1 MSKILPLQEYVLKS
15 GQKDTHTH
23 KNTDTTRGKWKL
35 VSPQTLYV
43 VRFVRSWDVFSDWE
57 TPLVQVFLCEK
68 KTLTNASQN
77 CLLWN
82 PNLKWNPKRIF
93 FFSFKRTEWS
103 DFCLF
108 CLCRQNVLNHLHI
121 ALCCERQRERF
132 LRLLFTHGEEKERR
146 PLFIIHRREVSCV
159 LSFVLYIYSI
169 QKKNWKLRDHTTEEE
184 FEVGGVLLNASINIS
199 IITWTTYKA

>member
-43 VRFVRSWDVFSDWE
+43 LRFVRSWDVFSDWE

-82 PNLKWNPKRIF
+82 PNLKWNPKSMF
-93 FFSFKRTEWS
+93 FFLSKGQSGVIFVSSVCVVKTFSFTYTLLFVASDRESVFYVFCSHTERRRN
-103 DFCLF
+103 DDPFLLFIGEKFRVFCL
-108 CLCRQNVLNHLHI
+108 
-121 ALCCERQRERF
+121 LCCIYIVYRRRIGNWEITQRRKS
-132 LRLLFTHGEEKERR
+132 L
-146 PLFIIHRREVSCV
+146 
-159 LSFVLYIYSI
+159 
-169 QKKNWKLRDHTTEEE
+169 KL
-184 FEVGGVLLNASINIS
+184 AA
-199 IITWTTYKA
+199 YY